1 MIGGKRKREED
12 LMKSMSQLQTV
23 SDIRGMHSIGARSI
37 PKHMRSS
44 YLELYVLDREKARLD
59 REIFSLD
66 KRRKSAHTRL
76 DSILQ
81 RMKFSKK
88 EVEARTDV
96 ITQHRATPRKPLKT
110 IKIKY

>member
-1 MIGGKRKREED
+1 MIGGKRKREVD

-44 YLELYVLDREKARLD
+44 YLELYVLAREKTRLD

-81 RMKFSKK
+81 RMNFFKE
-88 EVEARTDV
+88 EVEVGTHV
-96 ITQHRATPRKPLKT
+96 ITQHRAVPRKPLKT
-110 IKIKY
+110 MSIKY